1 MAEAQLPRTT
11 LLKLSG
17 ISRFASL
24 KRSVIVVPITREQK
38 SGGVMT
44 YLRCTIGR
52 WNTDLRSDEGQEAFR
67 LISDKDFGPL
77 GASPGSSVIG

>member
-1 MAEAQLPRTT
+1 
-11 LLKLSG
+11 
-17 ISRFASL
+17 
-24 KRSVIVVPITREQK
+24 
-38 SGGVMT
+38 MT

-52 WNTDLRSDEGQEAFR
+52 WNIDLRSDTGQEAFR